1 MKFRLTIVAF
11 ALLCIFSVQA
21 EETFVVKDIRIEG
34 LQKISEGALLNYLP
48 INIGDTLD
56 EIKIKESIRAVYSSG
71 FFRNIEFR
79 KDPSNDILI
88 ISVLERPSTGNF
100 SIVGIKVIKPGVL
113 ENSLNKIGFKTG
125 RTYAPSVLVEI
136 ES

>member
-1 MKFRLTIVAF
+1 MMKFRLTIVAF

-21 EETFVVKDIRIEG
+21 EEPFVVKDIRIEG

-71 FFRNIEFR
+71 FFRNI
-79 KDPSNDILI
+79 DIPFSTI
-88 ISVLERPSTGNF
+88 IG
-100 SIVGIKVIKPGVL
+100 SIKGQSPVTRRID
-113 ENSLNKIGFKTG
+113 EN
-125 RTYAPSVLVEI
+125 E
-136 ES
+136 